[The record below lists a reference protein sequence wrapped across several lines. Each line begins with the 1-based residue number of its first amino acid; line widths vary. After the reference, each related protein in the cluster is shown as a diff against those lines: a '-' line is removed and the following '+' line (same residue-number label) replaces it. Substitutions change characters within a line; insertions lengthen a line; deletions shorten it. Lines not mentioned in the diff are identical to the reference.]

1 METQHEVEQR
11 QINTYLFGNYA
22 AVSNSE
28 VINLC
33 SGKQPRAAH
42 PTQGSFHIVCV

>member
-33 SGKQPRAAH
+33 SGKQPQGRL
-42 PTQGSFHIVCV
+42 TQHKVSYMS